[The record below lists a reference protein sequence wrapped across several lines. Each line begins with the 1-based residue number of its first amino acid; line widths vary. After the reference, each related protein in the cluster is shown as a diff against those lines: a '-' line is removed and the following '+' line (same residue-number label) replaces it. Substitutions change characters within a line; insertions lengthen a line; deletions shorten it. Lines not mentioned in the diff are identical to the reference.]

1 MEKAYYKLLHAMLNI
16 NNDINNGGAE
26 RVLFPTEA
34 THWWNSGK
42 NIARKL
48 IRFVN
53 GLTANRRCGYAN
65 SRNNS

>member
-1 MEKAYYKLLHAMLNI
+1 MEKAHYKLLHAMLNI

-26 RVLFPTEA
+26 STISHRSNPLMEFR
-34 THWWNSGK
+34 K
-42 NIARKL
+42 NIVRKL
-48 IRFVN
+48 IHFVN

>member
-34 THWWNSGK
+34 TH
-42 NIARKL
+42 
-48 IRFVN
+48 
-53 GLTANRRCGYAN
+53 
-65 SRNNS
+65 